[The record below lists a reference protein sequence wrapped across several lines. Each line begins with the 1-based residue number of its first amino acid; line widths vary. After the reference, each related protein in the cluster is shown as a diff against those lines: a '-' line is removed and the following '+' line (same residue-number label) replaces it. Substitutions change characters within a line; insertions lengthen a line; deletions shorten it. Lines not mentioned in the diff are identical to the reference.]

1 MEWLCW
7 HNNAVYSFYMCSH
20 NDDIIILMMEA
31 SDICFGCKERMIL
44 QNDFILK
51 ENSDFIDTDNN
62 DSFRT

>member
-1 MEWLCW
+1 
-7 HNNAVYSFYMCSH
+7 MCSH